1 MKRHKTYYFLSTVFF
16 LWFCN
21 VFVIKQSIV
30 DNRHSVKDVKRE
42 SHSSKSNYFGETEKL
57 LEGYQNYGDTIKLG
71 RWNQSLVEI
80 NSKGLYNEHWARIL
94 KMLGLPTGCNAVDIG
109 ANDGTSIKN
118 MVMVIRSMVM
128 INVQR

>member
-1 MKRHKTYYFLSTVFF
+1 MSTVFF

-21 VFVIKQSIV
+21 VFVINHHLVKYVKTNPQ
-30 DNRHSVKDVKRE
+30 RHE
-42 SHSSKSNYFGETEKL
+42 NNYFGETEKL

-94 KMLGLPTGCNAVDIG
+94 KMLRLPTGCNAVDIG

-128 INVQR
+128 INDSYLLLPSIQSLCFFLF